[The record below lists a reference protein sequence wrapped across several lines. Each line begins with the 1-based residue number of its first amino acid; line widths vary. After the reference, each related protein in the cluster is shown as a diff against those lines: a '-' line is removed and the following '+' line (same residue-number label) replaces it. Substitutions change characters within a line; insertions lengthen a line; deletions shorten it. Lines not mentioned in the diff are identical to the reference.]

1 MIYKGS
7 RMCRHSGWFFYQLWK
22 IKCFKRMRPCS
33 TLSFIAEEIY
43 VKVSQKV
50 YFIGS
55 WCSLFNLEE
64 KLVYPLHMRAWRPI
78 YRAYKKRFCVF
89 KLISSQIDSL
99 SEDSRSFRR
108 LYLMWSAIYTT
119 MPPPRLVSNVPCL
132 RAARSLRSKLK
143 PPFAKYCHQCFHQET
158 FRISP
163 ECLIWTMNS
172 KDVWFHLILVL
183 CGKYWH

>member
-1 MIYKGS
+1 
-7 RMCRHSGWFFYQLWK
+7 
-22 IKCFKRMRPCS
+22 MRPCS

-55 WCSLFNLEE
+55 WSSLFSLEGKTRLSTAHE
-64 KLVYPLHMRAWRPI
+64 SLAAY
-78 YRAYKKRFCVF
+78 YRKDFVFF
-89 KLISSQIDSL
+89 KLISSQIDSI

-119 MPPPRLVSNVPCL
+119 TPPPRLVFNAPCL

-143 PPFAKYCHQCFHQET
+143 PSICKKMSSVSSVFSSRNVLHK
-158 FRISP
+158 P
-163 ECLIWTMNS
+163 ECLIWTMSS
-172 KDVWFHLILVL
+172 KNVWFHLSLVL